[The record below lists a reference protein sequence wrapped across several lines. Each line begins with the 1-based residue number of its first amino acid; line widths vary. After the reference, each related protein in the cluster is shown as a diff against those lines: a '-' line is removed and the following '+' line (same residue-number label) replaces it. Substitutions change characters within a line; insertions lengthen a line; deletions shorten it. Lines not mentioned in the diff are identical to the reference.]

1 MRGVKT
7 GVTQSMGSIQDSAI
21 KIAGAIAALFAF
33 RRLFSGLTKAVELL
47 RTQESAEQRLRAVI
61 RATGKAAGF
70 TAEELFKEASALQRV
85 TTQGDETV
93 IATQAIIASFK
104 NIKGDEFRRVTEL
117 AADLAVL
124 MGTDMKAAAIQLAK
138 ALNAPDKNLS
148 ALSRSG
154 IQFTKE
160 QEDMIK
166 VLFKSGRMV
175 ESQAIIL
182 AELETQMGGTAR
194 AVAEGSGEVDQMAN
208 QIGDMKEV
216 IGKQLLP
223 VMLKWKEIQIVL
235 ISFIQK
241 IIEFVK
247 ENAAAI
253 KLFAVAVGGAVLAL
267 KLFQLATKAAAAS
280 KAILL
285 SLSGRKGMILLAK
298 AATAGAIAVATVN
311 AAFEAVEASAKS
323 AMAEAKAESVAAIE
337 DEKTRQGL
345 IDKRKKKAEEAGAL
359 GAKLAKKQTKAE
371 KDAEKKRIAEVKK
384 AEKELADFRRG
395 ERVKTLS
402 QLRDEITG
410 INEAIAAEKK
420 RAEEERR
427 RRLSE
432 RGVREFGLKQFRTEI
447 QARVNKQDESA
458 RITNEK
464 IAKLNEKQV
473 GLQGKLVD
481 RMEQVNETLLKKKG
495 VLVKGR

>member
-323 AMAEAKAESVAAIE
+323 AMAAAKAESVAAIE

-345 IDKRKKKAEEAGAL
+345 IEKRKKKAEEARAL

-371 KDAEKKRIAEVKK
+371 EGRREEED
-384 AEKELADFRRG
+384 RRG
-395 ERVKTLS
+395 QEGREGAGRLP
-402 QLRDEITG
+402 QG
-410 INEAIAAEKK
+410 
-420 RAEEERR
+420 RAGQNSFATERR
-427 RRLSE
+427 NHGHQRSHRGREETRRRGTPAAPQRAGREGVWVEAVPDGDTGKGQQAGRVGQNHE
-432 RGVREFGLKQFRTEI
+432 REDREAE
-447 QARVNKQDESA
+447 
-458 RITNEK
+458 
-464 IAKLNEKQV
+464 
-473 GLQGKLVD
+473 
-481 RMEQVNETLLKKKG
+481 
-495 VLVKGR
+495 